1 MVYGPM
7 APGRIVA
14 LQLLF
19 WAAVALA
26 FAAMLAGSE
35 TRELYWLL
43 AALAFAGWWLLRARW
58 R

>member
-1 MVYGPM
+1 MT
-7 APGRIVA
+7 PGRTVA

-26 FAAMLAGSE
+26 FAAIAAASE
-35 TRELYWLL
+35 AREFYWLL
-43 AALAFAGWWLLRARW
+43 AAIALGGWWLMRSRW